1 MAGINW
7 DKYQSELDTI
17 VEGAN
22 QRTNAQLAN
31 EVARVSR
38 LTDSEIKRLFPKPSD
53 AKRVAELMEI
63 VKRSG
68 NRNEKINR
76 ITRNAEHFGDVIFTL
91 LKKLA

>member
-7 DKYQSELDTI
+7 EQYQAELDTL
-17 VEGAN
+17 VTSAN
-22 QRTNAQLAN
+22 TRTNVKLAS

-38 LTDSEIKRLFPKPSD
+38 LTDSEIKRLFPKPTD
-53 AKRVAELMEI
+53 AQRVAELMEI
-63 VKRSG
+63 IKRSG

>member
-7 DKYQSELDTI
+7 DKYQAELDTL
-17 VEGAN
+17 VDGAN
-22 QRTNAQLAN
+22 QRTSAQLAS

-38 LTDSEIKRLFPKPSD
+38 LTDSEIKRLFPKTAD
-53 AKRVAELMEI
+53 ARRVAELMEI

-68 NRNEKINR
+68 SRNEKINR
-76 ITRNAEHFGDVIFTL
+76 ITRNAEHFGEVIFTL